1 MEKQTKTLINDYF
14 AVHKEELVSDLLEL
28 AKAESPTGNREYVNR
43 CCDVLCGI
51 VKKRLGAEG
60 ERFPQDEFGDHVM
73 FKIGDGKRN
82 CFLIGH
88 YDTVWPVGNSA
99 RIAYEGNTVKGPGVF
114 DMKFGIIS
122 SIWSL
127 KAIFDLKLPF
137 DKTVYLFYNSD
148 EEVGSPTSK
157 NIILDK
163 AKQCEAA
170 LVLEP
175 SQKGGIK
182 TERKGVGIV
191 DVHITGLASHSG
203 SSYEAGI
210 SAIDEASKIITYLHS
225 LTNLEKGTTVN
236 VGVINGGSARNVVAA
251 ECKLL
256 VDFRVKTAEECEK
269 LLANINAIKPNR
281 EGLTVK
287 VNGELNRPP
296 MERTQGN
303 IALYKKF
310 SEVADHMEIEIHET
324 ATGGGSDGN
333 FTSAIG
339 VPTIDGMGAVGEG
352 GHALSEHVVL
362 DKSIERTALLCAYWS
377 AL

>member
-14 AVHKEELVSDLLEL
+14 ATHREELISDLLEL
-28 AKAESPTGNREYVNR
+28 VKAESPTGNREYVNR
-43 CCDVLCGI
+43 CCDTLCAI
-51 VKKRLGAEG
+51 MKKRLGAEG
-60 ERFPQDEFGDHVM
+60 ERYPQDEFGDHVM

-82 CFLIGH
+82 FFIIGH
-88 YDTVWPVGNSA
+88 YDTVWPVGNSM
-99 RIAYEGNTVKGPGVF
+99 RIVYEGNTVKGPGVF
-114 DMKFGIIS
+114 DMKYGIIS

-137 DKTVYLFYNSD
+137 DKTVYMFFNSD

-157 NIILDK
+157 ELIIDK
-163 AKQCEAA
+163 AKPCEAA

-175 SQKGGIK
+175 STNGNLK

-203 SSYEAGI
+203 SNYEAGI
-210 SAIDEASKIITYLHS
+210 SAIDEASKIIRYLHS

-269 LLANINAIKPNR
+269 LLANFNAIKPSR
-281 EGLTVK
+281 EGITVK

-296 MERTQGN
+296 MEKTKGN
-303 IALYKKF
+303 IALYKKLA
-310 SEVADHMEIEIHET
+310 EVAGNMEIEIHEM
-324 ATGGGSDGN
+324 ASGGGSDGN
-333 FTSAIG
+333 FTSALG
-339 VPTIDGMGAVGEG
+339 VPTIDGMGAVGDG
-352 GHALSEHVVL
+352 GHALSEHIVV
-362 DKSIERTALLCAYWS
+362 DKSIERTILLCAYWS